1 MTGNYGE
8 KIAEME
14 KKINDYFAC
23 CDSLNE
29 ENANSKKIV
38 KPYTLSGLLCYVG
51 LTRHEFEK
59 LLCRK
64 RYADIFNRAL
74 SKIEA
79 FTEEK
84 ALTGDLSASAA
95 SNTLKYNFGWN
106 EAKSDDKSASSGI
119 LKIVLDGELMKL
131 AE

>member
-1 MTGNYGE
+1 MTNNYSKKLADTE
-8 KIAEME
+8 KMIH
-14 KKINDYFAC
+14 DYFLC

-29 ENANSKKIV
+29 GEEKKII
-38 KPYTLSGLLCYVG
+38 KPYTLSGLLCHLG
-51 LTRHEFEK
+51 LTRKEFEK
-59 LLCRK
+59 LSCK
-64 RYADIFNRAL
+64 KSFAIIFNRAL
-74 SKIEA
+74 AKIEA

-84 ALTGDLSASAA
+84 ALIGALSSSAA

-106 EAKSDDKSASSGI
+106 ESKEDVQKASASGV

>member
-1 MTGNYGE
+1 MTACAYSDKLE
-8 KIAEME
+8 DTKR
-14 KKINDYFAC
+14 KINDYFLC

-29 ENANSKKIV
+29 TEKKKIV
-38 KPYTLSGLLCYVG
+38 KPYTLSGLLCFME
-51 LTRHEFEK
+51 LTRKEFEK
-59 LLCRK
+59 LLCK
-64 RYADIFNRAL
+64 KKYAEIFNRAL
-74 SKIEA
+74 SRIEA

-84 ALTGDLSASAA
+84 ALTGELSASAA

-106 EAKSDDKSASSGI
+106 DIKEKEESSPNI

>member
-1 MTGNYGE
+1 MCSYGE

-14 KKINDYFAC
+14 KKINEYFLY
-23 CDSLNE
+23 CDSLNR
-29 ENANSKKIV
+29 ENEKKII
-38 KPYTLSGLLCYVG
+38 KPYTLSGLLCYTG
-51 LTRHEFEK
+51 LTRKEFEK
-59 LLCRK
+59 LLVRK
-64 RYADIFNRAL
+64 RYADIINRAL
-74 SKIEA
+74 ARIEA

-84 ALTGDLSASAA
+84 ALTGELSSSAA

-106 EAKSDDKSASSGI
+106 EVKSEDKNGSASGV